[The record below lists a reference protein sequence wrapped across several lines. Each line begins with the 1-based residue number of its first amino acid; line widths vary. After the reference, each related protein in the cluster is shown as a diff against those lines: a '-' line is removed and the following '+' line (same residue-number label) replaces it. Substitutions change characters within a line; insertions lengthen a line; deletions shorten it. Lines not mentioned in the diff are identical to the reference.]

1 MTCVNGRKLY
11 DEQLSHVNGFWLKKK
26 QNFLSIAVLRMKM
39 EYPRGVRLSRLSPY
53 SFWTSL
59 RLNYG
64 GRDQHDELHLPS

>member
-1 MTCVNGRKLY
+1 MAENFTMSSFLMLMDFGLRRNRI
-11 DEQLSHVNGFWLKKK
+11 
-26 QNFLSIAVLRMKM
+26 FLSIAVLRMKM